1 MRLPKFFP
9 LPALLRGFFVVVV
22 VFWSGV
28 RAADGAEPSL
38 DQRDPIEEALESV
51 RHNLRLVEE
60 KQDLEAELKS
70 RLLEA
75 YQSAQSYYEDAK
87 TSAEKKAAFRDS
99 IQSAPANT
107 AKFREELKN
116 LGETISTNSA
126 AAAIPAG
133 LSAAALEQRAT
144 STQAELAGLK
154 NRLNAAEE
162 RVKQLQARPSA
173 LRARQEQVASD
184 LAEMEEALQVAAA
197 TGGDAFE
204 ESTAKRAVLMAQK
217 AARAAEAAALEQ
229 EHLSLALRSEKS
241 TAERDWIAQQAAN
254 QQVRVGALE
263 GLLVKQRQSEV
274 EEQQR
279 EAEEATQKAADKHPL
294 VEKLT
299 QDYAALA
306 DERTKLVQQVDVQL
320 KSELEDLTAQ
330 KDKVSRDYTLARDRI
345 KDVGLSDAL
354 AVRLLDQWRRLPSL
368 RTHRAALDQRKEA
381 IAEAVALRLQA
392 EDDWMALPDAKDP
405 EQVKTWCRAHYAEAR
420 LGGADEAEVQD
431 EAGRLLEA
439 RRTGLTALIEDYN
452 RLIQKLGELD
462 FEETKHIAQVEEYTA
477 FLEERLLWIPSAPPW
492 KPSTLREASSSL
504 QWLASGQNRREILRA
519 ALSLPQERPW
529 LAAFLGLL
537 LLFSL
542 GSRPLVRRKE
552 HEYSAGVKRISTD
565 SFGITLRAAFLL
577 LLQSAP
583 VASVLAL
590 LGWHLL
596 ERESDVE
603 ILRGLG
609 SSLLYAAVHLF
620 GILILLNVCR
630 PRGLGQAHFRWNP
643 ALAAM
648 VRRQLFWF
656 LPVVL
661 CCTVLIDLAEEL
673 TDEFHRTGLSRLAL
687 TGLLLAVASL
697 LFRTMRPKDGVLSGV
712 LSRSPEGWM
721 VRLQPIWYG
730 LLVLTPIGLGILSA
744 LGYHHTAVQL
754 TRQAAITVSFFVGVF
769 VVHQLARRWFLA
781 KERKLKLE
789 QWLAHRRTTAKSSGA
804 ADGVSEEAL
813 RPEVDEEALDVKT
826 LGEQTRR
833 FLRSLM
839 SFSLLLGV
847 WWIWADVLPALNA
860 LDAVELWHAEASD
873 GATERRPVTLNHLA
887 LSLLIAVITIIAVRN
902 VSGVLEIGILQN
914 LPLAPGSR
922 YAIVSVAQYAVVLL
936 GIVFAFNVL
945 GFTLAQFGW
954 IMAALS
960 VGLGF
965 GLQEVVANFVS
976 GVILLAERPIRVGDI
991 VTVSDVS
998 GVVTKI
1004 RIRATT
1010 ITNWSRQELIV
1021 PNKEFIT
1028 GRILNWTLTNTINRI
1043 VVEVG
1048 VAYGADTEKAR
1059 QILLNT
1065 AKNHPLIMSEPGPL
1079 ATFEG
1084 FDDSSLRLILRCYL
1098 PTLENRLS
1106 VTTELHTAIHH
1117 AFDAAGIE
1125 IPFPQRDIRVHWPEP
1140 SPKKSV

>member
-1 MRLPKFFP
+1 MRPPKFFP
-9 LPALLRGFFVVVV
+9 LPALLRGFFAVVV
-22 VFWSGV
+22 VFGSGA
-28 RAADGAEPSL
+28 RAADGADSSL
-38 DQRDPIEEALESV
+38 AQRGPVEEALESV
-51 RHNLRLVEE
+51 HHNRRLVEE
-60 KQDLEAELKS
+60 KQDLDAELKS
-70 RLLEA
+70 RLLET
-75 YQSAQSYYEDAK
+75 YQSAQGYYEEAK
-87 TSAEKKAAFRDS
+87 ASKEKEEAFRAS
-99 IQSAPANT
+99 IRSAPKDA
-107 AKFREELKN
+107 AKFRKDLEN

-126 AAAIPAG
+126 EAAVPKG
-133 LSAAALEQRAT
+133 LSAANLKQM
-144 STQAELAGLK
+144 STAAQAELAGLK
-154 NRLNAAEE
+154 NQLNVAEE
-162 RVKQLQARPSA
+162 RVKQLQSRPSA
-173 LRARQEQVASD
+173 LRARQEKVASD
-184 LAEMEEALQVAAA
+184 LAEIEEALQGAAA
-197 TGGDAFE
+197 GGDAFE
-204 ESTAKRAVLMAQK
+204 ESTAKQAVLLAQK
-217 AARAAEAAALEQ
+217 AARTAEAAALEQ

-241 TAERDWIAQQAAN
+241 AAERDWIARQEAN

-263 GLLVKQRQSEV
+263 GLLVKQRQREV
-274 EEQQR
+274 EKQR
-279 EAEEATQKAADKHPL
+279 QEAEEATQEAADKHPL

-306 DERTKLVQQVDVQL
+306 DERAKLVQLDVQL
-320 KSELEDLTAQ
+320 KGELATLKAQ
-330 KDKVSRDYTLARDRI
+330 IGKVSREYELARERI

-354 AVRLLDQWRRLPSL
+354 AVRLLDQRRRLPSL

-392 EDDWMALPDAKDP
+392 EDDQMALPDVKDP

-420 LGGADEAEVQD
+420 LGGADEAEVQE

-439 RRTGLTALIEDYN
+439 RRSALASLIEDYN
-452 RLIQKLGELD
+452 TLLQQLGELD

-477 FLEERLLWIPSAPPW
+477 FLAERLLWIPSAPPW
-492 KPSTLREASSSL
+492 KPSALREAVSSL
-504 QWLASGQNRREILRA
+504 QWLVSGQNPREILRA
-519 ALSLPQERPW
+519 ASSLPKERPW
-529 LAAFLGLL
+529 IAAFLGML

-542 GSRPLVRRKE
+542 SARPLFRRKE

-565 SFGITLRAAFLL
+565 SFGITLQAAFLL

-583 VASVLAL
+583 IAAALAL
-590 LGWHLL
+590 LGWHLQ

-603 ILRGLG
+603 ILHGLG
-609 SSLLYAAVHLF
+609 SSLLYASVHLF

-673 TDEFHRTGLSRLAL
+673 TDNFHRTGLSRLAL
-687 TGLLLAVASL
+687 TGLLVAVAFL

-721 VRLQPIWYG
+721 ARLQSIWYG

-754 TRQAAITVSFFVGVF
+754 TRQAAITVSFFVGAF
-769 VVHQLARRWFLA
+769 VVQQLLRRWFLA

-789 QWLAHRRTTAKSSGA
+789 QWLAHRRTISKKGA
-804 ADGVSEEAL
+804 AEGASEEAAP
-813 RPEVDEEALDVKT
+813 RFEVDEEALDVKT

-847 WWIWADVLPALNA
+847 WWIWSDVLPALNA
-860 LDAVELWHAEASD
+860 LDSVKLSEIQDAEGKLIRS
-873 GATERRPVTLNHLA
+873 VTLKHLA
-887 LSLLIAVITIIAVRN
+887 LSLLIAVITTVAVRN

-922 YAIVSVAQYAVVLL
+922 YAIVSVTQYAVVLL

-1065 AKNHPLIMSEPGPL
+1065 AKSHPLIMSEPAPL

-1084 FDDSSLRLILRCYL
+1084 FDDSSLRLVLRCYL

-1117 AFDAAGIE
+1117 AFDSAGIE
-1125 IPFPQRDIRVHWPEP
+1125 IPFPQRDIRVHWSEP

>member
-1 MRLPKFFP
+1 M
-9 LPALLRGFFVVVV
+9 PALLRGFFVVVV
-22 VFWSGV
+22 VFGSGA
-28 RAADGAEPSL
+28 RAADGADPNL
-38 DQRDPIEEALESV
+38 AQRRSVEEALKAV

-60 KQDLEAELKS
+60 NQDLEAELKS

-75 YQSAQSYYEDAK
+75 YQSAQSYYEDSAA
-87 TSAEKKAAFRDS
+87 SAEKEAAFRAS
-99 IQSAPANT
+99 IQSAPVDA
-107 AKFREELKN
+107 AKFRKELEN
-116 LGETISTNSA
+116 LGETLSTNA
-126 AAAIPAG
+126 AAASVPAG
-133 LSAAALEQRAT
+133 LSSSDLEQMTTAA
-144 STQAELAGLK
+144 QAELAGLK
-154 NRLNAAEE
+154 NQWNAAEE
-162 RVKQLQARPSA
+162 RVKQLQSRPGA
-173 LRARQEQVASD
+173 LRARQEKVASD
-184 LAEMEEALQVAAA
+184 LAEIEETLQGAADD
-197 TGGDAFE
+197 GDVFE
-204 ESTAKRAVLMAQK
+204 ESTANRAVLVAQK
-217 AARAAEAAALEQ
+217 AARTAEAAALEQ

-241 TAERDWIAQQAAN
+241 AAERDWIARQMAN

-263 GLLVKQRQSEV
+263 GLLVQQRQREVEKQRQ
-274 EEQQR
+274 
-279 EAEEATQKAADKHPL
+279 EAEEAAEKAANKHPL

-306 DERTKLVQQVDVQL
+306 DERTKLVQRIDVQL
-320 KSELEDLTAQ
+320 KSELAALKAQ
-330 KDKVSRDYTLARDRI
+330 TKKVSNEYQLARDRI

-354 AVRLLDQWRRLPSL
+354 AERLLDQRRRLPSL

-392 EDDWMALPDAKDP
+392 EDDQMALPDVKDP
-405 EQVKTWCRAHYAEAR
+405 EQVKTWCRAHYVEAR
-420 LGGADEAEVQD
+420 LGGADEAEVQE
-431 EAGRLLEA
+431 EAARLLEA
-439 RRTGLTALIEDYN
+439 RGDALASLIEDYN
-452 RLIQKLGELD
+452 RLLKNLGDLD
-462 FEETKHIAQVEEYTA
+462 FEETKHIALVEEYAA
-477 FLEERLLWIPSAPPW
+477 FLAERLLWIPSVSPW
-492 KPSTLREASSSL
+492 KPSSLREAVSSL

-519 ALSLPQERPW
+519 ASSLPKERPW
-529 LAAFLGLL
+529 LAAFLGMIM
-537 LLFSL
+537 LFSL
-542 GSRPLVRRKE
+542 SARPLFRRKE

-583 VASVLAL
+583 VASALAL

-596 ERESDVE
+596 ERETDVE
-603 ILRGLG
+603 ILHGLG
-609 SSLLYAAVHLF
+609 SSLLYASVHLF

-630 PRGLGQAHFRWNP
+630 PQGLGQAHFRWNP

-673 TDEFHRTGLSRLAL
+673 TDNFHRTGLSRLAL
-687 TGLLLAVASL
+687 TSLLVAVASL

-721 VRLQPIWYG
+721 ARLQPIWYG
-730 LLVLTPIGLGILSA
+730 LLVLTPIGLGVLSA

-754 TRQAAITVSFFVGVF
+754 TRQAAITVSFFVGAF
-769 VVHQLARRWFLA
+769 VVQQLLRRWFLA

-789 QWLAHRRTTAKSSGA
+789 QWLAHRRTSAERNM
-804 ADGVSEEAL
+804 ADGVSEEAAPRL
-813 RPEVDEEALDVKT
+813 EVDEEALDVKT

-847 WWIWADVLPALNA
+847 WWIWSDVLPALNA
-860 LDAVELWHAEASD
+860 LDSVKLSEIQDAEGKLIRS
-873 GATERRPVTLNHLA
+873 VTLKHLA
-887 LSLLIAVITIIAVRN
+887 LSLLIAVITTVAVRN

-914 LPLAPGSR
+914 LPLEAGSR
-922 YAIVSVAQYAVVLL
+922 YAIVSVTQYAVVLL
-936 GIVFAFNVL
+936 GTVLAFNVL
-945 GFTLAQFGW
+945 GFTLEQFGW

-1028 GRILNWTLTNTINRI
+1028 GKILNWTLTNTINRI

-1084 FDDSSLRLILRCYL
+1084 FDDSSLRLVLRCYL

-1117 AFDAAGIE
+1117 AFDSAGIE

-1140 SPKKSV
+1140 PPKKSV

>member
-1 MRLPKFFP
+1 MT
-9 LPALLRGFFVVVV
+9 ALLRGFFVVVV
-22 VFWSGV
+22 VFGSGA
-28 RAADGAEPSL
+28 RAAEGADPNPA
-38 DQRDPIEEALESV
+38 QRRSVEEALEAV

-60 KQDLEAELKS
+60 NQDLGAELKS
-70 RLLEA
+70 RLLET
-75 YQSAQSYYEDAK
+75 YQSAQSYYEDAAA
-87 TSAEKKAAFRDS
+87 SAEKEAAFRAS
-99 IQSAPANT
+99 IQSAPVDTAN
-107 AKFREELKN
+107 FRKDLEN
-116 LGETISTNSA
+116 LGETISTNA
-126 AAAIPAG
+126 AAAAVPAG
-133 LSAAALEQRAT
+133 LSSSDLKQMATAA
-144 STQAELAGLK
+144 QAELAGLK
-154 NRLNAAEE
+154 NQWNAAEE
-162 RVKQLQARPSA
+162 RVKQLQSRPSA
-173 LRARQEQVASD
+173 LRARREQVASD
-184 LAEMEEALQVAAA
+184 LAEIEEALQGAAA
-197 TGGDAFE
+197 GGVFE
-204 ESTAKRAVLMAQK
+204 ESTAKQSVLLAQK
-217 AARAAEAAALEQ
+217 AARSAEEAALEQ
-229 EHLSLALRSEKS
+229 EDLSLALRSEKS
-241 TAERDWIAQQAAN
+241 AAERDWIARQMAN

-263 GLLVKQRQSEV
+263 GLLVKQRQREV
-274 EEQQR
+274 EKQRR

-299 QDYAALA
+299 QDYAALT
-306 DERTKLVQQVDVQL
+306 DERTKLVQRIDVQL
-320 KSELEDLTAQ
+320 KSELAALNAQ
-330 KDKVSRDYTLARDRI
+330 TKKVSDDYQLARDRI

-354 AVRLLDQWRRLPSL
+354 AERLLDQRRRLPSL
-368 RTHRAALDQRKEA
+368 RTHRAALDQRKES

-392 EDDWMALPDAKDP
+392 EDDRMALPDVKDP

-420 LGGADEAEVQD
+420 LGGADEAEVQE

-439 RRTGLTALIEDYN
+439 RRAALTSLIEDYN
-452 RLIQKLGELD
+452 RLLKNLGDLD
-462 FEETKHIAQVEEYTA
+462 FEETKHIAQVEEYSA
-477 FLEERLLWIPSAPPW
+477 FLAERLLWIPSAPPW
-492 KPSTLREASSSL
+492 KPSALREAVSSL

-519 ALSLPQERPW
+519 ASSLPKDRPW
-529 LAAFLGLL
+529 LAAFLGMI

-542 GSRPLVRRKE
+542 GARPLFRRKE
-552 HEYSAGVKRISTD
+552 QEYSVGVKRISTD

-583 VASVLAL
+583 IASALAL
-590 LGWHLL
+590 LGWHLQ
-596 ERESDVE
+596 ERESNVE
-603 ILRGLG
+603 ILHGLG
-609 SSLLYAAVHLF
+609 SSLLYASVHLF

-630 PRGLGQAHFRWNP
+630 PQGLGQAHFRWNP
-643 ALAAM
+643 ALASM

-673 TDEFHRTGLSRLAL
+673 TDNFHRTGLSRLAL
-687 TGLLLAVASL
+687 TGLLIAVASL

-721 VRLQPIWYG
+721 ARLQSIWYG

-754 TRQAAITVSFFVGVF
+754 TRQAAITVSFFVGAF
-769 VVHQLARRWFLA
+769 VVQQLLRRWFLA

-789 QWLAHRRTTAKSSGA
+789 QWLAHRRTSAKRSA
-804 ADGVSEEAL
+804 ADGAPEEAAPRL
-813 RPEVDEEALDVKT
+813 EVDEEALDVKT

-847 WWIWADVLPALNA
+847 WWIWSDVLPALNA
-860 LDAVELWHAEASD
+860 LDDVVIWGEK
-873 GATERRPVTLNHLA
+873 TRPVTLNHLA
-887 LSLLIAVITIIAVRN
+887 LSLLIAIITTVAVRN

-914 LPLAPGSR
+914 LPLEAGSR
-922 YAIVSVAQYAVVLL
+922 YAIVSVTQYAVVLFGTVL
-936 GIVFAFNVL
+936 AFNVL
-945 GFTLAQFGW
+945 GFTLDKLGW

-1028 GRILNWTLTNTINRI
+1028 GKILNWTLTNTINRI

-1084 FDDSSLRLILRCYL
+1084 FDDSSLRLVLRCYL

-1117 AFDAAGIE
+1117 AFAAAGIE

-1140 SPKKSV
+1140 SPQKSV

>member
-1 MRLPKFFP
+1 MRLPKFFS

-22 VFWSGV
+22 VFWSGA
-28 RAADGAEPSL
+28 RAADVAESSL

-87 TSAEKKAAFRDS
+87 ASAEKKAAFRDS
-99 IQSAPANT
+99 IQSAPVNT

-126 AAAIPAG
+126 AADIPAG

-144 STQAELAGLK
+144 SAQAELAGLK

-162 RVKQLQARPSA
+162 RGKQLQERPSA

-184 LAEMEEALQVAAA
+184 LAEIEEALQGA
-197 TGGDAFE
+197 TTDGDAFE

-229 EHLSLALRSEKS
+229 EHLSLALRLEKS

-306 DERTKLVQQVDVQL
+306 DERTKLVQQFDVQL

-420 LGGADEAEVQD
+420 LGGADEAEVQE

-492 KPSTLREASSSL
+492 KPSTLRETASSL

-529 LAAFLGLL
+529 LASFLGLL

-577 LLQSAP
+577 LIQSAP

-643 ALAAM
+643 DLAAM

-687 TGLLLAVASL
+687 TGLLFAVASL

-730 LLVLTPIGLGILSA
+730 LLVLTPIGLGILST

-769 VVHQLARRWFLA
+769 VVHQLIRRWFLA
-781 KERKLKLE
+781 KERKLKLD

-860 LDAVELWHAEASD
+860 LDAVELWQAEASN

-945 GFTLAQFGW
+945 GFTLEQFGW

-1028 GRILNWTLTNTINRI
+1028 GKILNWTLTNTINRI

-1084 FDDSSLRLILRCYL
+1084 FDDSSLRLVLRCYL

-1117 AFDAAGIE
+1117 AFDSAGIE

-1140 SPKKSV
+1140 SPQKSV

>member
-22 VFWSGV
+22 VFGSGA
-28 RAADGAEPSL
+28 RAADGADPNPA
-38 DQRDPIEEALESV
+38 QRRSVEEALEAV
-51 RHNLRLVEE
+51 RYNLRLVEE
-60 KQDLEAELKS
+60 NQDLGAELKS
-70 RLLEA
+70 RLLET
-75 YQSAQSYYEDAK
+75 YQSAQSYYEDAAA
-87 TSAEKKAAFRDS
+87 SAEKEAAFRAS
-99 IQSAPANT
+99 IQSAPVDT
-107 AKFREELKN
+107 AQFRKDLEN
-116 LGETISTNSA
+116 LGETISTNA
-126 AAAIPAG
+126 AAAAVPAG
-133 LSAAALEQRAT
+133 LSSSDLKQMATAA
-144 STQAELAGLK
+144 QAELAGLK
-154 NRLNAAEE
+154 NQWNAAEE
-162 RVKQLQARPSA
+162 RVKQLQSRPSA
-173 LRARQEQVASD
+173 LRARREQVASD
-184 LAEMEEALQVAAA
+184 LAEIEEALQGAAA
-197 TGGDAFE
+197 GGVFE
-204 ESTAKRAVLMAQK
+204 EATAKQSVLLAQK
-217 AARAAEAAALEQ
+217 AARSAEEAALEQ
-229 EHLSLALRSEKS
+229 EDLSLDLRSKKS
-241 TAERDWIAQQAAN
+241 AAERDWIARQAAN

-263 GLLVKQRQSEV
+263 GLLVKQRQREV
-274 EEQQR
+274 EKQQR
-279 EAEEATQKAADKHPL
+279 EAEEATQKAADEHPL

-306 DERTKLVQQVDVQL
+306 DERTKLVQLDVQL
-320 KSELEDLTAQ
+320 KSELAALDTQ
-330 KDKVSRDYTLARDRI
+330 TKKVSGEYQLARDRI

-354 AVRLLDQWRRLPSL
+354 AERLLDQRRRLPSL

-392 EDDWMALPDAKDP
+392 EDDLMALPDVKDP

-420 LGGADEAEVQD
+420 LGGADEAEVQE

-439 RRTGLTALIEDYN
+439 RRAALTSLIEDYN
-452 RLIQKLGELD
+452 DLLKNLGDLD

-477 FLEERLLWIPSAPPW
+477 FLAERLLWIPSAPPW
-492 KPSTLREASSSL
+492 KPSALREAVSSL
-504 QWLASGQNRREILRA
+504 QWLASGQNRREILWA
-519 ALSLPQERPW
+519 ASSLPKERPW
-529 LAAFLGLL
+529 LAAFLGMI

-542 GSRPLVRRKE
+542 GARPLFRRKE
-552 HEYSAGVKRISTD
+552 QEYSAGVKRISTD

-583 VASVLAL
+583 IASALAL
-590 LGWHLL
+590 LGWHLQ
-596 ERESDVE
+596 EREADVE
-603 ILRGLG
+603 ILHGLG
-609 SSLLYAAVHLF
+609 SSLLYASVHLF

-630 PRGLGQAHFRWNP
+630 PQGLGQAHFRWNP
-643 ALAAM
+643 DLAAM

-673 TDEFHRTGLSRLAL
+673 TDNFHRTGLSRLAL
-687 TGLLLAVASL
+687 TGLLIAVSSL

-721 VRLQPIWYG
+721 ARLQSIWYG

-754 TRQAAITVSFFVGVF
+754 TRQAAITVSFFVGAF
-769 VVHQLARRWFLA
+769 VVQQLLRRWFLA

-789 QWLAHRRTTAKSSGA
+789 QWLAHRRTSAKRSA
-804 ADGVSEEAL
+804 ADGAPEEAAPRL
-813 RPEVDEEALDVKT
+813 EVDEEALDVKT

-847 WWIWADVLPALNA
+847 WWIWSDVLPALNA
-860 LDAVELWHAEASD
+860 LDDVVIWGEK
-873 GATERRPVTLNHLA
+873 TRPVTLNHLA
-887 LSLLIAVITIIAVRN
+887 LSLLIAIITTVAVRN

-914 LPLAPGSR
+914 LPLEAGSR
-922 YAIVSVAQYAVVLL
+922 YAIVSVTQYAVVLFGTVL
-936 GIVFAFNVL
+936 AFNVL
-945 GFTLAQFGW
+945 GFTLDKLGW

-1028 GRILNWTLTNTINRI
+1028 GKILNWTLTNTINRI

-1065 AKNHPLIMSEPGPL
+1065 AKSHPLIMSEPGPL

-1084 FDDSSLRLILRCYL
+1084 FDNSSLRLVLRCYL

-1117 AFDAAGIE
+1117 AFDSAGIE
-1125 IPFPQRDIRVHWPEP
+1125 IPFPQRNIRVHWTEP
-1140 SPKKSV
+1140 SPQKSV

>member
-9 LPALLRGFFVVVV
+9 LPALLRGFFAVVV
-22 VFWSGV
+22 VFGSEA
-28 RAADGAEPSL
+28 RAADGADSGL
-38 DQRDPIEEALESV
+38 AQRGPVEEALESV
-51 RHNLRLVEE
+51 HHNRRLVEE
-60 KQDLEAELKS
+60 KQDLDAELKS

-87 TSAEKKAAFRDS
+87 ANKEKEEAFRAS
-99 IQSAPANT
+99 IQSAPKDA
-107 AKFREELKN
+107 AKFREDLEN

-126 AAAIPAG
+126 EAAVPKG
-133 LSAAALEQRAT
+133 LSAANLKQM
-144 STQAELAGLK
+144 STAAQAELAGLK
-154 NRLNAAEE
+154 NQLNVAEE
-162 RVKQLQARPSA
+162 RVKQMQSRPGA
-173 LRARQEQVASD
+173 LRARQEKVASD
-184 LAEMEEALQVAAA
+184 LAEIEEALQGAAA
-197 TGGDAFE
+197 GGDAFE
-204 ESTAKRAVLMAQK
+204 ESTAKRAVLLAQK
-217 AARAAEAAALEQ
+217 AARTAEAAALEQ

-241 TAERDWIAQQAAN
+241 AAERDWIARQAAN

-263 GLLVKQRQSEV
+263 GLLVKQRQREV
-274 EEQQR
+274 EKQQR
-279 EAEEATQKAADKHPL
+279 EAEEATQEAADKHPL

-306 DERTKLVQQVDVQL
+306 DERTKLVQLDVQL
-320 KSELEDLTAQ
+320 KGELAALEAQ
-330 KDKVSRDYTLARDRI
+330 IGKVSREYELARERI

-354 AVRLLDQWRRLPSL
+354 AVRLLDQRRRLPSL

-381 IAEAVALRLQA
+381 IAEAMALRLQA
-392 EDDWMALPDAKDP
+392 EDDQMALPDVKDP
-405 EQVKTWCRAHYAEAR
+405 EQVKIWCRTHYAEAR
-420 LGGADEAEVQD
+420 LGGADEAEVQE
-431 EAGRLLEA
+431 EAGRLLED
-439 RRTGLTALIEDYN
+439 RRAALSSLIEDYN
-452 RLIQKLGELD
+452 SLLQQLGELD

-477 FLEERLLWIPSAPPW
+477 FLAERLLWIPSAPPW
-492 KPSTLREASSSL
+492 KPSALREAVSSL

-519 ALSLPQERPW
+519 ASSLPKERPW
-529 LAAFLGLL
+529 LAAFLGMI

-542 GSRPLVRRKE
+542 GARPLFRRKE
-552 HEYSAGVKRISTD
+552 HEYLGRVKRISTD
-565 SFGITLRAAFLL
+565 SFGITLQAAFLL

-583 VASVLAL
+583 IAAALAL
-590 LGWHLL
+590 LGWHLQ

-603 ILRGLG
+603 ILHGLG
-609 SSLLYAAVHLF
+609 SSLLYASVHLF

-673 TDEFHRTGLSRLAL
+673 TDNFHRTGLSRLAL
-687 TGLLLAVASL
+687 TGLLIAVAFL

-721 VRLQPIWYG
+721 ARLQSIWYG

-754 TRQAAITVSFFVGVF
+754 TRQAAITVSFFVGAF
-769 VVHQLARRWFLA
+769 VVQQLLRRWFLA

-789 QWLAHRRTTAKSSGA
+789 QWLAHRRTIAKKGA
-804 ADGVSEEAL
+804 ADGASEEAAPRL
-813 RPEVDEEALDVKT
+813 EVDEEALDVKT

-847 WWIWADVLPALNA
+847 WWIWSDVLPALNA
-860 LDAVELWHAEASD
+860 LDDVVIWGE
-873 GATERRPVTLNHLA
+873 TTRPVTLNHLA
-887 LSLLIAVITIIAVRN
+887 LSLLIAVITTVAVRN

-922 YAIVSVAQYAVVLL
+922 YAIVSVTQYAVVLL

-976 GVILLAERPIRVGDI
+976 GVILLAERPIRVGDT

-1028 GRILNWTLTNTINRI
+1028 GKILNWTLTNTINRI

-1117 AFDAAGIE
+1117 AFDSAGIE

>member
-1 MRLPKFFP
+1 MRPPKCFP
-9 LPALLRGFFVVVV
+9 PLALLRGFFVFVV
-22 VFWSGV
+22 VFWSGG

-38 DQRDPIEEALESV
+38 DPRHPLEEALETV
-51 RHNLRLVEE
+51 GHNLRLVEE
-60 KQDLEAELKS
+60 NQDLEAELKS

-87 TSAEKKAAFRDS
+87 VGMEKEAAFRDS
-99 IQSAPANT
+99 IQSAPDDRD
-107 AKFREELKN
+107 KFRKDLEN
-116 LGETISTNSA
+116 LGETISTNA
-126 AAAIPAG
+126 AAAAVPDG
-133 LSAAALEQRAT
+133 LEAAALEQM
-144 STQAELAGLK
+144 STTARAELAGLK
-154 NRLNAAEE
+154 NRLNAAQE
-162 RVKQLQARPSA
+162 RVRQLQARPGA
-173 LRARQEQVASD
+173 LRARREQVDSD
-184 LAEMEEALQVAAA
+184 LAQIEESLQGAEAA
-197 TGGDAFE
+197 GAFE
-204 ESTAKRAVLMAQK
+204 ESTAKRAVLLAQK
-217 AARAAEAAALEQ
+217 AARSAEAAALEQ
-229 EHLSLALRSEKS
+229 EELSLDLRLEKS
-241 TAERDWIAQQAAN
+241 TAERDWIARQADN

-274 EEQQR
+274 EKQRR
-279 EAEEATQKAADKHPL
+279 EAEEAAQEAADKHPL

-299 QDYAALA
+299 QDNASLA
-306 DERTKLVQQVDVQL
+306 NARAQLVRRDVQL
-320 KSELEDLTAQ
+320 KGEREALNEQ
-330 KDKVSRDYTLARDRI
+330 IGKVSKEYETARKRI
-345 KDVGLSDAL
+345 EDVGLSDAL
-354 AVRLLDQWRRLPSL
+354 AVRLLDQRRRLPSL

-392 EDDWMALPDAKDP
+392 EDDRMALPDAKDP
-405 EQVKTWCRAHYAEAR
+405 EQVRTWCRAHYAEAR
-420 LGGADEAEVQD
+420 LGGADEAEVRE

-439 RRTGLTALIEDYN
+439 RRASLTSLIKDYDT
-452 RLIQKLGELD
+452 LLQHLGELD

-492 KPSTLREASSSL
+492 KPSALREAASSL

-529 LAAFLGLL
+529 LSAVLGML

-542 GSRPLVRRKE
+542 GARPLIRRKE

-583 VASVLAL
+583 FASALAL

-596 ERESDVE
+596 EREADVE

-609 SSLLYAAVHLF
+609 GSLLYAAVHLF

-643 ALAAM
+643 AIAAM

-687 TGLLLAVASL
+687 IGLLLAVASL
-697 LFRTMRPKDGVLSGV
+697 LFRAMRPKDGVLSGV

-721 VRLQPIWYG
+721 ARLQTIWYG
-730 LLVLTPIGLGILSA
+730 LLVLTPIGLGVLSA

-754 TRQAAITVSFFVGVF
+754 TRQASITVSFFVGIF
-769 VVHQLARRWFLA
+769 VAHQLARRWFLA

-804 ADGVSEEAL
+804 ADEASEEAARL
-813 RPEVDEEALDVKT
+813 EVDEEALDVKT

-873 GATERRPVTLNHLA
+873 GATERRSVTLKHLA
-887 LSLLIAVITIIAVRN
+887 LSLLIAIITTVAVRN

-914 LPLAPGSR
+914 LPLEAGSR
-922 YAIVSVAQYAVVLL
+922 YAIVSVTQYAVVLL
-936 GIVFAFNVL
+936 GTVLAFNVL
-945 GFTLAQFGW
+945 GFTLDKLGW

-1048 VAYGADTEKAR
+1048 IAYGADTEKAR
-1059 QILLNT
+1059 QILLNA
-1065 AKNHPLIMSEPGPL
+1065 AKSHPLIMSEPGPL

-1098 PTLENRLS
+1098 PTLENRLR
-1106 VTTELHTAIHH
+1106 VTTELHTAIHR

-1140 SPKKSV
+1140 TPKKSV

>member
-1 MRLPKFFP
+1 MRLLKFFP
-9 LPALLRGFFVVVV
+9 LLALLRGFFAFVV
-22 VFWSGV
+22 VFWSGA
-28 RAADGAEPSL
+28 RDASGAEPSIA
-38 DQRDPIEEALESV
+38 QGHSVEESLKSV

-60 KQDLEAELKS
+60 NQDLEAERKS

-87 TSAEKKAAFRDS
+87 ASEQKEAAFRES
-99 IQSAPANT
+99 IQSDPDDA
-107 AKFREELKN
+107 AKFREDLKN

-126 AAAIPAG
+126 AAAIPKG
-133 LSAAALEQRAT
+133 LSAADLEQMAT
-144 STQAELAGLK
+144 SARAELAGLK
-154 NRLNAAEE
+154 NQLNIAEE
-162 RVKQLQARPSA
+162 RVQQLQSRPVA
-173 LRARQEQVASD
+173 LRERQEQVASA
-184 LAEMEEALQVAAA
+184 LAEIEEALQGAAA
-197 TGGDAFE
+197 GGDAFE
-204 ESTAKRAVLMAQK
+204 ESTAKRAVMLARK
-217 AARAAEAAALEQ
+217 AARSAEAAALEQ
-229 EHLSLALRSEKS
+229 EDLSLSLRSEKS
-241 TAERDWIAQQAAN
+241 MAERDWIAQQAAN
-254 QQVRVGALE
+254 QQVRVGALD

-274 EEQQR
+274 EQQRR
-279 EAEEATQKAADKHPL
+279 EAEEAAQKAADKHPL
-294 VEKLT
+294 VEKLA
-299 QDYAALA
+299 QDYAALIEERA
-306 DERTKLVQQVDVQL
+306 DLMDRVDGPL
-320 KSELEDLTAQ
+320 KSELEALEAQ
-330 KDKVSRDYTLARDRI
+330 TKKVTQEYDLARQRI

-368 RTHRAALDQRKEA
+368 RTHRAALDQQKEA

-392 EDDWMALPDAKDP
+392 EDNLMALPDAKDP
-405 EQVKTWCRAHYAEAR
+405 EQVKAWCRAHYAEAR
-420 LGGADEAEVQD
+420 LGGADAAEVQE
-431 EAGRLLEA
+431 EAGRLLED
-439 RRTGLTALIEDYN
+439 RRDALTSLIEDYN
-452 RLIQKLGELD
+452 RLLQQLGDLD
-462 FEETKHIAQVEEYTA
+462 FKETKHIALVEEYTA

-492 KPSTLREASSSL
+492 KPSALREAASSL
-504 QWLASGQNRREILRA
+504 QWLASGQNRREILQA
-519 ALSLPQERPW
+519 ALAFPKERPW
-529 LAAFLGLL
+529 IAAVVGML

-542 GSRPLVRRKE
+542 GARPFIRRKE
-552 HEYSAGVKRISTD
+552 QEYSVGVKRISTD

-630 PRGLGQAHFRWNP
+630 PWGLGQAHFRWNP

-648 VRRQLFWF
+648 MRRQLFWF

-687 TGLLLAVASL
+687 TGLLLAVAFL
-697 LFRTMRPKDGVLSGV
+697 LFRAMRPKDGVLSGV
-712 LSRSPEGWM
+712 LSRSPEGWL

-730 LLVLTPIGLGILSA
+730 LLVLAPIGLGVLSA

-769 VVHQLARRWFLA
+769 VAHQLIRRWFLA
-781 KERKLKLE
+781 KERKLKLD
-789 QWLAHRRTTAKSSGA
+789 QWLAHRRMAAKSSGA
-804 ADGVSEEAL
+804 ADGASEEAL
-813 RPEVDEEALDVKT
+813 RPEVDEEAPDVKT

-860 LDAVELWHAEASD
+860 LDAVEIWYAEASD
-873 GATERRPVTLNHLA
+873 GGTERHPVTLNDLA
-887 LSLLIAVITIIAVRN
+887 LSLLIAIITTVAVRN

-922 YAIVSVAQYAVVLL
+922 YAIVSVAQYVVVLL

-976 GVILLAERPIRVGDI
+976 GVILLAERPIRVGDT

-1065 AKNHPLIMSEPGPL
+1065 AKSHPLIMSEPGPL

-1084 FDDSSLRLILRCYL
+1084 FDDSSLRLVLRCYL
-1098 PTLENRLS
+1098 PTLENRLG
-1106 VTTELHTAIHH
+1106 VTTELHTAIHC
-1117 AFDAAGIE
+1117 AFAAADIE

>member
-22 VFWSGV
+22 VFGSGA
-28 RAADGAEPSL
+28 RAADGADPNL
-38 DQRDPIEEALESV
+38 AQRRSVEEALKAV

-60 KQDLEAELKS
+60 NQDLEAELKS

-75 YQSAQSYYEDAK
+75 YQSAQSYYEDAAA
-87 TSAEKKAAFRDS
+87 SAEKEAAFRSS
-99 IQSAPANT
+99 IQSAPVDA
-107 AKFREELKN
+107 AKFRKELEN
-116 LGETISTNSA
+116 LGETLSTNA
-126 AAAIPAG
+126 AAASVPAG
-133 LSAAALEQRAT
+133 LSSSDLEQMTTAA
-144 STQAELAGLK
+144 QAELAGLK
-154 NRLNAAEE
+154 NQWNAAEE
-162 RVKQLQARPSA
+162 RVKQLQSRPGA
-173 LRARQEQVASD
+173 LRARQEKVASD
-184 LAEMEEALQVAAA
+184 LAEIEETLQRAAD
-197 TGGDAFE
+197 GGDVSE
-204 ESTAKRAVLMAQK
+204 ESTAKRAVLVAQK
-217 AARAAEAAALEQ
+217 AARSAEEAALEQ

-241 TAERDWIAQQAAN
+241 AAERDWIARQMAN

-263 GLLVKQRQSEV
+263 GLLVQQRQREVEKQRQ
-274 EEQQR
+274 
-279 EAEEATQKAADKHPL
+279 EAEEAAEKAADKHPL

-306 DERTKLVQQVDVQL
+306 DERTKLVQRIDVQL
-320 KSELEDLTAQ
+320 KSELAALKAQ
-330 KDKVSRDYTLARDRI
+330 TKKVSNEYQLARDRI

-354 AVRLLDQWRRLPSL
+354 AERLLDQRRRLPSL

-392 EDDWMALPDAKDP
+392 EDDQMALPDVKDP

-420 LGGADEAEVQD
+420 LGGADEAEVQE
-431 EAGRLLEA
+431 EAARLLEA
-439 RRTGLTALIEDYN
+439 RRAALASLIEDYN
-452 RLIQKLGELD
+452 RLLKNLGDLD
-462 FEETKHIAQVEEYTA
+462 FEETKHIALVEEYAA
-477 FLEERLLWIPSAPPW
+477 FLAERLLWIPSVPPW
-492 KPSTLREASSSL
+492 KPSSLREAVSSL

-519 ALSLPQERPW
+519 ASSLPKERPW
-529 LAAFLGLL
+529 LAAFLGML

-542 GSRPLVRRKE
+542 VARPLFRRKE

-583 VASVLAL
+583 VASALAL
-590 LGWHLL
+590 LGWHLQ
-596 ERESDVE
+596 ERESEVE
-603 ILRGLG
+603 ILHGLG
-609 SSLLYAAVHLF
+609 SSLLYASVHLF

-643 ALAAM
+643 ALASM

-673 TDEFHRTGLSRLAL
+673 TDNFHRTGLSRLAL

-721 VRLQPIWYG
+721 ARLQPIWYG
-730 LLVLTPIGLGILSA
+730 LLVLTPISLGVLSA

-754 TRQAAITVSFFVGVF
+754 TRQAAITVSFFVGAF
-769 VVHQLARRWFLA
+769 VVQQLLRRWFLA

-789 QWLAHRRTTAKSSGA
+789 QWLAHRRTSAERNT
-804 ADGVSEEAL
+804 ADGASEEAAPRL
-813 RPEVDEEALDVKT
+813 EVDEEALDVKT

-847 WWIWADVLPALNA
+847 WWIWSDVLPALNA
-860 LDAVELWHAEASD
+860 LDAVVIWGEK
-873 GATERRPVTLNHLA
+873 TRPVTLNHLA
-887 LSLLIAVITIIAVRN
+887 LSLLIAVITTVAVRN

-914 LPLAPGSR
+914 LPLEAGSR
-922 YAIVSVAQYAVVLL
+922 YAIVSVTQYAVVLFGTVL
-936 GIVFAFNVL
+936 AFNVL
-945 GFTLAQFGW
+945 GFTLDKLGW

-965 GLQEVVANFVS
+965 GIQEVVANFVS

-1028 GRILNWTLTNTINRI
+1028 GKILNWTLTNTINRI

-1084 FDDSSLRLILRCYL
+1084 FDDSSLRLVLRCYL

-1117 AFDAAGIE
+1117 AFDSAGIE
-1125 IPFPQRDIRVHWPEP
+1125 IPFPQRDIRVHWSEP

>member
-1 MRLPKFFP
+1 M
-9 LPALLRGFFVVVV
+9 PALLRGFFAVVVA
-22 VFWSGV
+22 FGSGA
-28 RAADGAEPSL
+28 RAADSADSSL
-38 DQRDPIEEALESV
+38 AHRGPVEEALESV
-51 RHNLRLVEE
+51 HHNRRLVEE
-60 KQDLEAELKS
+60 KQDLDAELKS

-87 TSAEKKAAFRDS
+87 ASKEKEEAFRAS
-99 IQSAPANT
+99 IQSAPKDA
-107 AKFREELKN
+107 AKFRKDLEN

-126 AAAIPAG
+126 EAAVPKG
-133 LSAAALEQRAT
+133 LSAANLKQM
-144 STQAELAGLK
+144 STAAQAELAGLK
-154 NRLNAAEE
+154 NQLNVAEE
-162 RVKQLQARPSA
+162 RVKQMQSRPGA
-173 LRARQEQVASD
+173 LRARQEKVASD
-184 LAEMEEALQVAAA
+184 LAEIEEALQGAAA
-197 TGGDAFE
+197 GDDAFE
-204 ESTAKRAVLMAQK
+204 ESTAKRAVLLAQK
-217 AARAAEAAALEQ
+217 AARTAEAAALEQ

-241 TAERDWIAQQAAN
+241 AAERDWIARQASN

-263 GLLVKQRQSEV
+263 GLLVKQRQREV
-274 EEQQR
+274 EKQQR
-279 EAEEATQKAADKHPL
+279 EAEEATQEAADKHPL

-306 DERTKLVQQVDVQL
+306 DERTKLVQLDVQL
-320 KSELEDLTAQ
+320 KGELAALEAQ
-330 KDKVSRDYTLARDRI
+330 IGKVSREYELARERI

-354 AVRLLDQWRRLPSL
+354 AVRLLDQRRRLPSL

-381 IAEAVALRLQA
+381 IAEAMALRLQA
-392 EDDWMALPDAKDP
+392 EDDQMALPDVKDP
-405 EQVKTWCRAHYAEAR
+405 EQVKTWCRTHYAEAR
-420 LGGADEAEVQD
+420 LGGADEAEVQE

-439 RRTGLTALIEDYN
+439 RRAALSSLIEDYN
-452 RLIQKLGELD
+452 SLLQQLGELD

-477 FLEERLLWIPSAPPW
+477 FLAERLLWIPSAPPW
-492 KPSTLREASSSL
+492 KPSALREAVSSL

-519 ALSLPQERPW
+519 ASSLPKERPW
-529 LAAFLGLL
+529 LAAFLGMI

-542 GSRPLVRRKE
+542 GARPLFRRKE
-552 HEYSAGVKRISTD
+552 HEYLARVKRISTD
-565 SFGITLRAAFLL
+565 SFGITLQAAFLL

-583 VASVLAL
+583 IAGALAL
-590 LGWHLL
+590 LGWHLQ

-603 ILRGLG
+603 ILHGLG
-609 SSLLYAAVHLF
+609 SSLLYASVHLF

-643 ALAAM
+643 ALASM

-661 CCTVLIDLAEEL
+661 CCTILIDLAEEL
-673 TDEFHRTGLSRLAL
+673 TDNFHRTGLSRLAL
-687 TGLLLAVASL
+687 TGLLVAVAFL

-721 VRLQPIWYG
+721 ARLQSIWYG

-754 TRQAAITVSFFVGVF
+754 TRQAAITVSFFVGAF
-769 VVHQLARRWFLA
+769 VVQQLLRRWFLA

-789 QWLAHRRTTAKSSGA
+789 QWLAHRRTIAKRGA
-804 ADGVSEEAL
+804 ADGASEETAPRL
-813 RPEVDEEALDVKT
+813 EVDEEALDVKT

-847 WWIWADVLPALNA
+847 WWIWSDVLPALNA
-860 LDAVELWHAEASD
+860 LDDVVIWGE
-873 GATERRPVTLNHLA
+873 TTRPVTLNHLA
-887 LSLLIAVITIIAVRN
+887 LSLLIAVITTVAVRN

-922 YAIVSVAQYAVVLL
+922 YAIVSVTQYAVVLL

-945 GFTLAQFGW
+945 GFTLEQFGW

-1028 GRILNWTLTNTINRI
+1028 GKILNWTLTNTINRI

-1117 AFDAAGIE
+1117 AFESAGIE

>member
-1 MRLPKFFP
+1 MRLPQFFP
-9 LPALLRGFFVVVV
+9 LLTFLRGFFAFIV
-22 VFWSGV
+22 VFWSGDW
-28 RAADGAEPSL
+28 ATNGAETSL
-38 DQRDPIEEALESV
+38 DPGHPVEEALESV

-60 KQDLEAELKS
+60 NQDLEAELKS

-87 TSAEKKAAFRDS
+87 TSVEKEAAFRDS
-99 IQSAPANT
+99 IQSAPVDT
-107 AKFREELKN
+107 AQFREDLKN
-116 LGETISTNSA
+116 LGETISTNLA
-126 AAAIPAG
+126 EAAIPKG
-133 LSAAALEQRAT
+133 LAAAALEQMA
-144 STQAELAGLK
+144 SSAQAELAGLK
-154 NRLNAAEE
+154 NRLNAADE
-162 RVKQLQARPSA
+162 RVKQLQSRPDA
-173 LRARQEQVASD
+173 LRARQGQVASA
-184 LAEMEEALQVAAA
+184 LAEIEEALQGAEA
-197 TGGDAFE
+197 GGDAFE
-204 ESTAKRAVLMAQK
+204 ESTAKQAVLLAQK
-217 AARAAEAAALEQ
+217 AARTAEAAALEQ

-241 TAERDWIAQQAAN
+241 MAERDWIAQQAAN

-274 EEQQR
+274 EKQR
-279 EAEEATQKAADKHPL
+279 QEAEEAAQKAADKHPL
-294 VEKLT
+294 VKKLT

-306 DERTKLVQQVDVQL
+306 DERAKLVQRVDVQL
-320 KSELEDLTAQ
+320 KGELKALEKQ
-330 KDKVSRDYTLARDRI
+330 RDKVNKEYELARARI

-354 AVRLLDQWRRLPSL
+354 AVKLLDQWRRLPSL
-368 RTHRAALDQRKEA
+368 RTHRAALSQRKDA
-381 IAEAVALRLQA
+381 IAEAVAKRLQA
-392 EDDWMALPDAKDP
+392 EDNQMALPDAKDP
-405 EQVKTWCRAHYAEAR
+405 DQVKAWCRAHYAEAR
-420 LGGADEAEVQD
+420 LGGADETEVQD

-439 RRTGLTALIEDYN
+439 RGAALTSLIEEYN
-452 RLIQKLGELD
+452 RLLQNLGELD

-492 KPSTLREASSSL
+492 KLSALREAASSL
-504 QWLASGQNRREILRA
+504 QWLASGQNRREILQA

-529 LAAFLGLL
+529 LAAFLGML

-542 GSRPLVRRKE
+542 GARPLIRRKE
-552 HEYSAGVKRISTD
+552 REYSAGVKRISTD
-565 SFGITLRAAFLL
+565 SFGITLRAAVLL
-577 LLQSAP
+577 LIQSAP
-583 VASVLAL
+583 VASALAL

-630 PRGLGQAHFRWNP
+630 PQGLGQAHFRWNP

-697 LFRTMRPKDGVLSGV
+697 LFRAMRPKDGVLSGV

-721 VRLQPIWYG
+721 ARLQSIWYG
-730 LLVLTPIGLGILSA
+730 LLVLTPIGLGVLSA

-754 TRQAAITVSFFVGVF
+754 TRQAAITVSFFVGAF
-769 VVHQLARRWFLA
+769 VVQQLLRRWFLV

-789 QWLAHRRTTAKSSGA
+789 QWLAHRRTSAERNA
-804 ADGVSEEAL
+804 ADGASEEAAPRL
-813 RPEVDEEALDVKT
+813 EVDEEALDVKT

-847 WWIWADVLPALNA
+847 WWIWSDVLPALNA
-860 LDAVELWHAEASD
+860 LDAVELWRAEAAD
-873 GATERRPVTLNHLA
+873 GKTELSPVTLKHLA
-887 LSLLIAVITIIAVRN
+887 LSLLIAIITTVAVRN

-914 LPLAPGSR
+914 LPLEAGSR
-922 YAIVSVAQYAVVLL
+922 YAIVSVTQYAVVLL
-936 GIVFAFNVL
+936 GTVLAFNVL
-945 GFTLAQFGW
+945 GFTLDKLGW

-1028 GRILNWTLTNTINRI
+1028 GKILNWTLTNTINRI

-1084 FDDSSLRLILRCYL
+1084 FDDSSLRLVLRCYL

-1106 VTTELHTAIHH
+1106 VTTELHTAIHR
-1117 AFDAAGIE
+1117 ALDAAGIE

-1140 SPKKSV
+1140 SPKNSV

>member
-1 MRLPKFFP
+1 M
-9 LPALLRGFFVVVV
+9 PALLRGFFVVVV
-22 VFWSGV
+22 VVVFWSGA
-28 RAADGAEPSL
+28 RAADSAEPSL
-38 DQRDPIEEALESV
+38 DQRDPVEEALESV

-87 TSAEKKAAFRDS
+87 ASAEKKAAFRDS

-107 AKFREELKN
+107 AKFQEELKN

-126 AAAIPAG
+126 AAAVPAG

-144 STQAELAGLK
+144 SAQAELAGLK
-154 NRLNAAEE
+154 NQLNAAEE
-162 RVKQLQARPSA
+162 RVKQLQARPGA

-184 LAEMEEALQVAAA
+184 LAEIEETLQGAA
-197 TGGDAFE
+197 TDGNAFE

-217 AARAAEAAALEQ
+217 AARSAEAAALEQ

-254 QQVRVGALE
+254 QQVRVEALE

-306 DERTKLVQQVDVQL
+306 DERTKLVQQHDVQL
-320 KSELEDLTAQ
+320 KSELEDLKAQ

-405 EQVKTWCRAHYAEAR
+405 EQVKTWCRTHYAEAR

-492 KPSTLREASSSL
+492 KPSTLREAASSL

-542 GSRPLVRRKE
+542 ASRPLVRRKE

-577 LLQSAP
+577 LVQSAP
-583 VASVLAL
+583 VASALSL

-596 ERESDVE
+596 ERESNVE

-630 PRGLGQAHFRWNP
+630 PQGLGQAHFRWNP

-697 LFRTMRPKDGVLSGV
+697 LFRTMRPQDGVLSRV

-721 VRLQPIWYG
+721 VRLQSIWYG

-769 VVHQLARRWFLA
+769 VVHQLIRRWFLA

-804 ADGVSEEAL
+804 ADGASEEAS

-847 WWIWADVLPALNA
+847 WWIWSDVLPALNA
-860 LDAVELWHAEASD
+860 LDDVVIWGE
-873 GATERRPVTLNHLA
+873 TTRPVTLNHLA
-887 LSLLIAVITIIAVRN
+887 LSLLIAVITTVAVRN

-1065 AKNHPLIMSEPGPL
+1065 AKNHPLIMSEPAPL

-1084 FDDSSLRLILRCYL
+1084 FDNSSLRLVLRCYL

-1117 AFDAAGIE
+1117 AFDSAGIE

>member
-1 MRLPKFFP
+1 MRLPRFFP
-9 LPALLRGFFVVVV
+9 LPAFLWGFSIFVVV
-22 VFWSGV
+22 FGSGAQ
-28 RAADGAEPSL
+28 AADSADPNL
-38 DQRDPIEEALESV
+38 AQRRSVEEALESV
-51 RHNLRLVEE
+51 GHNLRLVEE
-60 KQDLEAELKS
+60 NQDLEAELKS

-87 TSAEKKAAFRDS
+87 TSREKEASFRDS
-99 IQSAPANT
+99 IQSAPVDA
-107 AKFREELKN
+107 AKFQKELEN
-116 LGETISTNSA
+116 LGETISTNA
-126 AAAIPAG
+126 AEAAVPSG
-133 LSAAALEQRAT
+133 LSSSDLEQMAT
-144 STQAELAGLK
+144 AARAELASLK
-154 NRLNAAEE
+154 NQWNAAEE
-162 RVKQLQARPSA
+162 QVNQLQSRPSA
-173 LRARQEQVASD
+173 LRARREQVASD
-184 LAEMEEALQVAAA
+184 LAQIEESLQGAEA
-197 TGGDAFE
+197 GGDVFE
-204 ESTAKRAVLMAQK
+204 ESTAKRAVFLAQK
-217 AARAAEAAALEQ
+217 ATRAAEAAALEQ
-229 EHLSLALRSEKS
+229 EHLSLDLRSEKS
-241 TAERDWIAQQAAN
+241 AAERDWIARQMAN

-263 GLLVKQRQSEV
+263 SLLVKQRQREV
-274 EEQQR
+274 EKQRR

-294 VEKLT
+294 VEKQT

-306 DERTKLVQQVDVQL
+306 DERTKLVQRIDVQL
-320 KSELEDLTAQ
+320 KTELAALKAQ
-330 KDKVSRDYTLARDRI
+330 KDKVSKEYKLARDRI

-354 AVRLLDQWRRLPSL
+354 AERLLDQRRRLPSL

-392 EDDWMALPDAKDP
+392 EDDQMALPDAKDP

-420 LGGADEAEVQD
+420 LGGADEAEVQE

-439 RRTGLTALIEDYN
+439 RRAALALLIEDYKS
-452 RLIQKLGELD
+452 LLQQLGELD

-477 FLEERLLWIPSAPPW
+477 FLAERLLWIPSAPPW
-492 KPSTLREASSSL
+492 KPSALREAVSSL

-519 ALSLPQERPW
+519 ASSLPKERPW
-529 LAAFLGLL
+529 LAAFLGML

-542 GSRPLVRRKE
+542 VARPLFRRKE

-565 SFGITLRAAFLL
+565 SFGITLQAAFLL

-583 VASVLAL
+583 IASALAL
-590 LGWHLL
+590 LGWHLQ

-603 ILRGLG
+603 ILHGLG
-609 SSLLYAAVHLF
+609 SSLLYASVHLF

-673 TDEFHRTGLSRLAL
+673 TDNFHRTGLSRLAL
-687 TGLLLAVASL
+687 TGLLIAVAFL
-697 LFRTMRPKDGVLSGV
+697 LFRTMRPKDGVLSGF

-721 VRLQPIWYG
+721 ARLQSIWYG

-754 TRQAAITVSFFVGVF
+754 TRQAAITVSFFVGAF
-769 VVHQLARRWFLA
+769 VVQQLLRRWFLA

-789 QWLAHRRTTAKSSGA
+789 QWLAHRRTISKRGE
-804 ADGVSEEAL
+804 ADGASEEAAPRL
-813 RPEVDEEALDVKT
+813 EVDEEALDVKT

-847 WWIWADVLPALNA
+847 WWIWSDVLPALNA
-860 LDAVELWHAEASD
+860 LDDVVIWGE
-873 GATERRPVTLNHLA
+873 TTRPVTLNHLA
-887 LSLLIAVITIIAVRN
+887 LSLLIAVITTVAVRN

-922 YAIVSVAQYAVVLL
+922 YAIVSVTQYAVVLF

-945 GFTLAQFGW
+945 GFTLEQFGW

-976 GVILLAERPIRVGDI
+976 GVILFAERPIRVGDI

-1084 FDDSSLRLILRCYL
+1084 FDDSSLRLVLRCYL

-1125 IPFPQRDIRVHWPEP
+1125 IPFPQRDIRVHWSEP

>member
-9 LPALLRGFFVVVV
+9 LLALLRGFFVFVA
-22 VFWSGV
+22 VFWSEG

-38 DQRDPIEEALESV
+38 DPRHPIEESLESV
-51 RHNLRLVEE
+51 GHNLRLVEE
-60 KQDLEAELKS
+60 NQDLEAELRS
-70 RLLEA
+70 RLLES

-87 TSAEKKAAFRDS
+87 AGLEKEAAFRDS
-99 IQSAPANT
+99 IQSAPDERD
-107 AKFREELKN
+107 KFRKDLEN
-116 LGETISTNSA
+116 LGETISTNA
-126 AAAIPAG
+126 ATAAVPDG
-133 LSAAALEQRAT
+133 LEAAALEQM
-144 STQAELAGLK
+144 STAARAELAGLK

-162 RVKQLQARPSA
+162 RVKQLQARPGA
-173 LRARQEQVASD
+173 LRARREQVASD
-184 LAEMEEALQVAAA
+184 LAQIEESLQGAEA
-197 TGGDAFE
+197 GGAFE
-204 ESTAKRAVLMAQK
+204 ESTAKRAVLLSQK
-217 AARAAEAAALEQ
+217 AARSAEAAALEQ
-229 EHLSLALRSEKS
+229 EELSLDLRLEKS
-241 TAERDWIAQQAAN
+241 TTERDWIARQAAN

-274 EEQQR
+274 EKQRR
-279 EAEEATQKAADKHPL
+279 EAEEAAQEAADKHPL

-299 QDYAALA
+299 QDNASLA
-306 DERTKLVQQVDVQL
+306 NARAQLVQRDVQL
-320 KSELEDLTAQ
+320 KGELEALGDQ
-330 KDKVSRDYTLARDRI
+330 IKKVSKEYETARNRI

-354 AVRLLDQWRRLPSL
+354 AVRLLDQRRRLPSL

-392 EDDWMALPDAKDP
+392 EDDRMALPDAKDP
-405 EQVKTWCRAHYAEAR
+405 EQVQTWCRAHYAEAR
-420 LGGADEAEVQD
+420 LGGADEAEVR
-431 EAGRLLEA
+431 EEVARLLEA
-439 RRTGLTALIEDYN
+439 RRAALTSLIEDFTS
-452 RLIQKLGELD
+452 LLQHLGELD

-492 KPSTLREASSSL
+492 KPSALREAASSL

-529 LAAFLGLL
+529 LSVVLGML

-542 GSRPLVRRKE
+542 GARPLIRRKE
-552 HEYSAGVKRISTD
+552 CEYSAGVKRISTD

-583 VASVLAL
+583 FASALAL

-596 ERESDVE
+596 EREADVE

-609 SSLLYAAVHLF
+609 GSLLYAAVHLF

-630 PRGLGQAHFRWNP
+630 PQGLGQAHFRWNP

-721 VRLQPIWYG
+721 ARLQPIWYG
-730 LLVLTPIGLGILSA
+730 LLVLTPIGLGVLSA

-754 TRQAAITVSFFVGVF
+754 TRQASITVSFFVGVF
-769 VVHQLARRWFLA
+769 VVHQLLRRWFLA

-789 QWLAHRRTTAKSSGA
+789 QWLAHRRTSAERNT
-804 ADGVSEEAL
+804 ADGASEEAAPRL
-813 RPEVDEEALDVKT
+813 EVDEEALDVKT

-860 LDAVELWHAEASD
+860 LDAVKLSDIQDAEGNLIRS
-873 GATERRPVTLNHLA
+873 VTLKHLA
-887 LSLLIAVITIIAVRN
+887 LSLLIAIITTVAVRN

-914 LPLAPGSR
+914 LPLEAGSR
-922 YAIVSVAQYAVVLL
+922 YAIVSVTQYAVVLL
-936 GIVFAFNVL
+936 GTVLAFNVL
-945 GFTLAQFGW
+945 GFTLDKLGW

-1059 QILLNT
+1059 QILLNA
-1065 AKNHPLIMSEPGPL
+1065 AKSHPLIMSEPGPL

-1106 VTTELHTAIHH
+1106 VTTELHTAIHR

-1125 IPFPQRDIRVHWPEP
+1125 IPFPQRDIRVHWPDP
-1140 SPKKSV
+1140 PPKKSV

>member
-9 LPALLRGFFVVVV
+9 LPALLRGFFVFSV
-22 VFWSGV
+22 VFWSGG
-28 RAADGAEPSL
+28 RAANGAEPSF
-38 DQRDPIEEALESV
+38 DQRDPVEEALESV

-60 KQDLEAELKS
+60 NQDLEAELKS

-87 TSAEKKAAFRDS
+87 ASMEKEAAFRAS
-99 IQSAPANT
+99 IQSAPVDA
-107 AKFREELKN
+107 AKFRKDLEN
-116 LGETISTNSA
+116 LGETISTNA
-126 AAAIPAG
+126 AEAAIPTG
-133 LSAAALEQRAT
+133 LSAEALKQRAT
-144 STQAELAGLK
+144 SAQAELAGLK

-162 RVKQLQARPSA
+162 RVNQLQSRPGA

-184 LAEMEEALQVAAA
+184 LAEIEEALPGAA
-197 TGGDAFE
+197 TGGDVFE
-204 ESTAKRAVLMAQK
+204 ESTAKRSVLMAQK
-217 AARAAEAAALEQ
+217 AARSAEAAALEQ
-229 EHLSLALRSEKS
+229 EHLSLDLRSEKS
-241 TAERDWIAQQAAN
+241 AAERDWIAQQAAN
-254 QQVRVGALE
+254 QQVRVGAWE
-263 GLLVKQRQSEV
+263 GLLVKQRQREV
-274 EEQQR
+274 EQQRR

-299 QDYAALA
+299 QDYAALT
-306 DERTKLVQQVDVQL
+306 DERTKLVHRIDVQL
-320 KSELEDLTAQ
+320 KSELEALDKQ
-330 KDKVSRDYTLARDRI
+330 KNKVSKEYETARIRI

-392 EDDWMALPDAKDP
+392 EDDRMALPDAKDP
-405 EQVKTWCRAHYAEAR
+405 EQVKIWCRAHYAEAR

-431 EAGRLLEA
+431 EAGRLLES
-439 RRTGLTALIEDYN
+439 RRTALTSLIEDYT
-452 RLIQKLGELD
+452 RLLQKLGELD

-492 KPSTLREASSSL
+492 KPSALREAASSL

-583 VASVLAL
+583 VAIALAL
-590 LGWHLL
+590 LGWHLM
-596 ERESDVE
+596 ERESEVE

-643 ALAAM
+643 DLAAM

-730 LLVLTPIGLGILSA
+730 LLVLTPIGLGLLSA

-769 VVHQLARRWFLA
+769 VMHQLMRRWFLA

-789 QWLAHRRTTAKSSGA
+789 QWLALRRTTAKRVA
-804 ADGVSEEAL
+804 ADGASEEAAPRL
-813 RPEVDEEALDVKT
+813 EVDEEALDVKT

-860 LDAVELWHAEASD
+860 LDDVKLSEIKDAEGKLIRS
-873 GATERRPVTLNHLA
+873 VTLKHLA
-887 LSLLIAVITIIAVRN
+887 LSLLITVITIIAVRN
-902 VSGVLEIGILQN
+902 ISGVLEIGILQN

-936 GIVFAFNVL
+936 GIVFAFNIL

-1117 AFDAAGIE
+1117 AFDSAGIE
-1125 IPFPQRDIRVHWPEP
+1125 IPFPQRDIRVHWTEP
-1140 SPKKSV
+1140 SPKKSA

>member
-1 MRLPKFFP
+1 MRLPRFFP
-9 LPALLRGFFVVVV
+9 LPTLLRGFFVFVV
-22 VFWSGV
+22 VFWSEE
-28 RAADGAEPSL
+28 RDANGAEPSL
-38 DQRDPIEEALESV
+38 DQQHPVEEALKSV

-60 KQDLEAELKS
+60 NQDLEAELKS

-87 TSAEKKAAFRDS
+87 ASVEKEAAFRDS
-99 IQSAPANT
+99 IQSAPNDT

-126 AAAIPAG
+126 EAAIPTG
-133 LSAAALEQRAT
+133 LSAEGLKQMATAA
-144 STQAELAGLK
+144 QAELAGLK
-154 NRLNAAEE
+154 NRLNVAEE
-162 RVKQLQARPSA
+162 RGKQLQARPGA

-184 LAEMEEALQVAAA
+184 LAEIEEALQGAAA
-197 TGGDAFE
+197 GGDAFE
-204 ESTAKRAVLMAQK
+204 ESTAKQAVLLAQK

-263 GLLVKQRQSEV
+263 GLLIKQRQNEV
-274 EEQQR
+274 EQQRR
-279 EAEEATQKAADKHPL
+279 EAEEAAQKAADKHPL

-299 QDYAALA
+299 QDYAALT
-306 DERTKLVQQVDVQL
+306 DERTKLVQRVDVQL
-320 KSELEDLTAQ
+320 KSELEALDAQ
-330 KDKVSRDYTLARDRI
+330 TKKVTQEYELARIRI

-392 EDDWMALPDAKDP
+392 EDNLMALPDAKDP

-431 EAGRLLEA
+431 EAGRLLESRESA
-439 RRTGLTALIEDYN
+439 LTVLIEDYT
-452 RLIQKLGELD
+452 RLLQKLGELD

-492 KPSTLREASSSL
+492 KPSSLREAISSL
-504 QWLASGQNRREILRA
+504 QWLASGQNRRETLRA

-529 LAAFLGLL
+529 LSAFLGML

-542 GSRPLVRRKE
+542 GARPLVRRKE
-552 HEYSAGVKRISTD
+552 HEYSARVKRISTD

-583 VASVLAL
+583 VASGLAL
-590 LGWHLL
+590 LGWHLM

-697 LFRTMRPKDGVLSGV
+697 LFRAMRPKDGVLSGV
-712 LSRSPEGWM
+712 LSRSPDGWM

-730 LLVLTPIGLGILSA
+730 LLVLTPIGLGVLSA

-769 VVHQLARRWFLA
+769 VVHQLMRRWFLA

-789 QWLAHRRTTAKSSGA
+789 QWLASRRTTAKSSGA
-804 ADGVSEEAL
+804 ADEISEESA

-860 LDAVELWHAEASD
+860 LDDVVIW
-873 GATERRPVTLNHLA
+873 GKTTRPVTLNHLA

-902 VSGVLEIGILQN
+902 ISGVLEIGILQN

-936 GIVFAFNVL
+936 GIVFAFNIL
-945 GFTLAQFGW
+945 GFTLEQFGW

-1084 FDDSSLRLILRCYL
+1084 FDDSSLRLVLRCYL

-1117 AFDAAGIE
+1117 AFDSAGIE
-1125 IPFPQRDIRVHWPEP
+1125 IPFPQRDIRVHWSEP
-1140 SPKKSV
+1140 SPKKSD

>member
-1 MRLPKFFP
+1 MPT
-9 LPALLRGFFVVVV
+9 LLRGFFVVVV
-22 VFWSGV
+22 VFGSGT
-28 RAADGAEPSL
+28 RAADGADPNL
-38 DQRDPIEEALESV
+38 AQRRSVEDALEAV

-60 KQDLEAELKS
+60 NQDLGAELKS

-75 YQSAQSYYEDAK
+75 YQSAQSYYEDANAR
-87 TSAEKKAAFRDS
+87 AEKEAAFRSS
-99 IQSAPANT
+99 IQSAPVDA
-107 AKFREELKN
+107 AKFRKELEN
-116 LGETISTNSA
+116 LGETLSTNA
-126 AAAIPAG
+126 AAASVPAG
-133 LSAAALEQRAT
+133 LSSSDLEQMTTAA
-144 STQAELAGLK
+144 QAELAGLK
-154 NRLNAAEE
+154 NQWNAAEE
-162 RVKQLQARPSA
+162 RVKQLQSRPGA
-173 LRARQEQVASD
+173 LRARQEKVASD
-184 LAEMEEALQVAAA
+184 LAEIEETLQGAAD
-197 TGGDAFE
+197 GGDVFE
-204 ESTAKRAVLMAQK
+204 ESTAKRAVLLAQK
-217 AARAAEAAALEQ
+217 AARSAEAAALEQ

-241 TAERDWIAQQAAN
+241 AAERDWIARQGAN

-263 GLLVKQRQSEV
+263 GLLVQQRQREVEKQRQ
-274 EEQQR
+274 
-279 EAEEATQKAADKHPL
+279 EAEEAAEKAADKHPL

-306 DERTKLVQQVDVQL
+306 DERTKLVQRINVQL
-320 KSELEDLTAQ
+320 KSELESLKAQ
-330 KDKVSRDYTLARDRI
+330 KDKVSKEYQLARDRI

-354 AVRLLDQWRRLPSL
+354 AERLLDQRRRLPSL

-392 EDDWMALPDAKDP
+392 EDDQMALPNVKDP

-420 LGGADEAEVQD
+420 LGGADEAEVQ
-431 EAGRLLEA
+431 EESARLLEA
-439 RRTGLTALIEDYN
+439 RRAALASLIEDYN
-452 RLIQKLGELD
+452 HLLQQLGELD
-462 FEETKHIAQVEEYTA
+462 FEETKHIAQVEEYAA
-477 FLEERLLWIPSAPPW
+477 FLAERLLWIPSVPPW
-492 KPSTLREASSSL
+492 KPSSLREAVSSL

-519 ALSLPQERPW
+519 ASSLPKERPW
-529 LAAFLGLL
+529 LAAFLGML

-542 GSRPLVRRKE
+542 GARPLFRRKE

-583 VASVLAL
+583 VASALAL
-590 LGWHLL
+590 LGWHLQ
-596 ERESDVE
+596 ERESEVE
-603 ILRGLG
+603 ILHGLG
-609 SSLLYAAVHLF
+609 SSLLYASVHLF

-643 ALAAM
+643 DLASM

-673 TDEFHRTGLSRLAL
+673 TDNFHRTGLSRLAL

-721 VRLQPIWYG
+721 ARLQPIWYG
-730 LLVLTPIGLGILSA
+730 LLVLTPIGLGVLSA

-754 TRQAAITVSFFVGVF
+754 TRQAAITVSFFVGAF
-769 VVHQLARRWFLA
+769 VVQQLLRRWFLA

-789 QWLAHRRTTAKSSGA
+789 QWLAHRRTSAERNT
-804 ADGVSEEAL
+804 ADGASGEAAPRL
-813 RPEVDEEALDVKT
+813 EVDEESLDVKT

-847 WWIWADVLPALNA
+847 WWIWSDVLPALNA
-860 LDAVELWHAEASD
+860 LDDVVIWGEK
-873 GATERRPVTLNHLA
+873 TRPVTLNHLA
-887 LSLLIAVITIIAVRN
+887 LSLLIAVITTVAVRN

-914 LPLAPGSR
+914 LPLEAGSR
-922 YAIVSVAQYAVVLL
+922 YAIVSVTQYAVVLFGTVL
-936 GIVFAFNVL
+936 AFNVL
-945 GFTLAQFGW
+945 GFTLEQFGW

-1028 GRILNWTLTNTINRI
+1028 GKILNWTLTNTINRI

-1084 FDDSSLRLILRCYL
+1084 FDDSSLRLVLRCYL